1 MSAPR
6 AVFVHAA
13 RPSLD
18 PIMNFYPRHWPELR
32 ITNLLDDGVMGLFAA
47 SDWDLAHARLLEM
60 IRTGHKVYGAQAA
73 LVSCSAVSRE
83 AMDGLRAAA
92 PIPVMKIDEPMA
104 AMAVAAAH
112 RVGLL
117 VTFPPTLPI
126 SEKLIRS
133 AAGSHPVELVSE
145 LVPSAIAALLA
156 GDRADHDAQLTAAAE
171 RLAGQGIGALVLAQ
185 VSMGPLVPALQ
196 QRLGI
201 PVFSSLETSMAALRQ
216 IV

>member
-1 MSAPR
+1 MAAPR

-18 PIMNFYPRHWPELR
+18 PIMSYYPRHWPELR
-32 ITNLLDDGVMGLFAA
+32 ITNLLDDGVMGLFASA
-47 SDWDLAHARLLEM
+47 DWDSAHARLLDM
-60 IRTGHKVYGAQAA
+60 IRTGHDVYGAQAA
-73 LVSCSAVSRE
+73 LVSCSAVSRQ
-83 AMDGLRAAA
+83 AMDGLRAAS

-104 AMAVAAAH
+104 AMAVAAS
-112 RVGLL
+112 RRLGLL

-126 SEKLIRS
+126 SEKLIQS
-133 AAGSHPVELVSE
+133 AAGTNPVELVSE
-145 LVPSAIAALLA
+145 LVPTAIAALLA
-156 GDRADHDAQLTAAAE
+156 GDRVGHDTQLFAAAD

-196 QRLGI
+196 ARLGI

-216 IV
+216 ML

>member
-6 AVFVHAA
+6 AVIVHAA

-18 PIMNFYPRHWPELR
+18 PIMNYYPRHWPELR
-32 ITNLLDDGVMGLFAA
+32 ITNLLDDGVMGLFASA
-47 SDWDLAHARLLEM
+47 DWEPAHARLAEM
-60 IRTGHKVYGAQAA
+60 IHTGHATYSAQAA
-73 LVSCSAVSRE
+73 LVSCSAVTRE
-83 AMDGLRAAA
+83 AMDALRAAS

-104 AMAVAAAH
+104 AMAVAAS
-112 RVGLL
+112 RRIGLL

-126 SEKLIRS
+126 SEKLIQS
-133 AAGSHPVELVSE
+133 AAGADTVELVSE

-156 GDRADHDAQLTAAAE
+156 GDRAKHDAQLFAAAD

-196 QRLGI
+196 ERLGI

-216 IV
+216 ML

>member
-1 MSAPR
+1 MS
-6 AVFVHAA
+6 
-13 RPSLD
+13 
-18 PIMNFYPRHWPELR
+18 FYPRHWPELR

-47 SDWDLAHARLLEM
+47 GNWDPAHARLLEM
-60 IRTGHKVYGAQAA
+60 IRTGYEVYGAQAA

-83 AMDGLRAAA
+83 AMHALRAAS

-104 AMAVAAAH
+104 AMAVAAAR

-117 VTFPPTLPI
+117 VTFPPTLAI
-126 SEKLIRS
+126 SEQLIQS
-133 AAGSHPVELVSE
+133 AAGAHPVELVSE

-156 GDRADHDAQLTAAAE
+156 GDRTEHDAQLSAAAD

-216 IV
+216 LL

>member
-47 SDWDLAHARLLEM
+47 ADWDPAHARLLEM
-60 IRTGHKVYGAQAA
+60 IRTGHAVYGAQVA
-73 LVSCSAVSRE
+73 LVSCSAV
-83 AMDGLRAAA
+83 AA
-92 PIPVMKIDEPMA
+92 PIPVLKIDEPMA
-104 AMAVAAAH
+104 AMAVAAAR

-117 VTFPPTLPI
+117 VTFPPTLSI
-126 SEKLIRS
+126 SEKLIQS

-145 LVPSAIAALLA
+145 LLPSAIAALLA
-156 GDRADHDAQLTAAAE
+156 GDRAEHDAQLTAAAD

-196 QRLGI
+196 ARLGI
-201 PVFSSLETSMAALRQ
+201 PVFSSLETSMVALRQ
-216 IV
+216 LL